1 MHSFKKAA
9 AVLMI
14 AGLMTPALASAQT
27 STTSMQT
34 LLDQIKALQAQI
46 QTAQQQKQAAIG
58 QLLTTLKQGDRGENV
73 RMLQQ
78 LLASDPTLYPEGT
91 ISGTF
96 GPRTAAAIK
105 RFQKKFGIEQAG
117 NVGPKT
123 LRKLN
128 EIFGHRMGMGGMMG
142 SSTPGMMGSTTP
154 GMGHPVKPHNGDNDD
169 DRPCD
174 NNNGKHLGWM
184 MGRGNQDKDHDCKG
198 HENEHGT
205 TTPPVADTVAPIISA
220 INSGSVATTSATVTW
235 TTNENAAGKVYFG
248 TVNPLVLASAT
259 ANSTTT
265 LSTAH
270 SFVLTGLSA
279 STTYYYVV
287 ESKDAANNTTTSGQ
301 GSFTTTN

>member
-1 MHSFKKAA
+1 MGSYKK
-9 AVLMI
+9 V
-14 AGLMTPALASAQT
+14 LASLAVAGMLAAPASAFAQT
-27 STTSMQT
+27 ASSTQA
-34 LLDQIKALQAQI
+34 LLEQIKALQTQMK
-46 QTAQQQKQAAIG
+46 QLQEQKQTIIG
-58 QLLTTLKQGDRGENV
+58 QFVATLKQGDRGENV

-78 LLASDPTLYPEGT
+78 LLAADPSLYPEGT

-105 RFQKKFGIEQAG
+105 RFQKKHGIEQAG

-123 LRKLN
+123 LKKLN
-128 EIFGHRMGMGGMMG
+128 EIFGHRGMGGMMG
-142 SSTPGMMGSTTP
+142 SSTTGMMGSTTL
-154 GMGHPVKPHNGDNDD
+154 GMGHPIRPHDDD

-174 NNNGKHLGWM
+174 KNNGKHLGWM
-184 MGRGNQDKDHDCKG
+184 IGRGNHDKDHECKG
-198 HENEHGT
+198 GNGT

-220 INSGSVATTSATVTW
+220 VTSGAVATTTATVTW
-235 TTNENAAGKVYFG
+235 TTNENATGKVYFG

-270 SFVLTGLSA
+270 SFVLIGLSA